1 MFNAEIQRCHLSSK
15 VVHDGIGRRRSR
27 FHFCGLGSGLG
38 LNGTETKTR
47 KLYKTISPR
56 YTIHSTY
63 SIVESIS
70 FVTRVERDST
80 CLNLSHQDV
89 AEDDESEGRDNDED
103 EEFESK
109 DDASDRNDDDSDNF
123 SRLL

>member
-1 MFNAEIQRCHLSSK
+1 MNNIRSPYIYNSEVSNPVFDHGGN
-15 VVHDGIGRRRSR
+15 VNRRVLR
-27 FHFCGLGSGLG
+27 
-38 LNGTETKTR
+38 TR
-47 KLYKTISPR
+47 LD
-56 YTIHSTY
+56 
-63 SIVESIS
+63 E
-70 FVTRVERDST
+70 
-80 CLNLSHQDV
+80 V

>member
-1 MFNAEIQRCHLSSK
+1 M
-15 VVHDGIGRRRSR
+15 
-27 FHFCGLGSGLG
+27 
-38 LNGTETKTR
+38 
-47 KLYKTISPR
+47 
-56 YTIHSTY
+56 
-63 SIVESIS
+63 
-70 FVTRVERDST
+70 ERDST
-80 CLNLSHQDV
+80 CLNLSHQNV

>member
-1 MFNAEIQRCHLSSK
+1 MYSSMAAAPLILGAWILLLAASASLALSTVNNIRSPYIYNSE
-15 VVHDGIGRRRSR
+15 VSNPVFDHGASNVNRRVLR
-27 FHFCGLGSGLG
+27 
-38 LNGTETKTR
+38 TR
-47 KLYKTISPR
+47 LD
-56 YTIHSTY
+56 
-63 SIVESIS
+63 E
-70 FVTRVERDST
+70 
-80 CLNLSHQDV
+80 V